1 MPSEVNEIDCAP
13 VLAAFEHLQLRSQDY
28 LLCLLGGIRHS
39 LEQTLFGPHTQ
50 LAHRLSHDGD

>member
-28 LLCLLGGIRHS
+28 LLGGIRHS

-50 LAHRLSHDGD
+50 LAHRLSRDGD